1 MSDIEDQLGAILG
14 NPQMMQQIM
23 NLAQSMNSP
32 GNPGPS
38 EEKQEPKPKSGPAM
52 PSESDMTLL
61 NRFSHFAKDSS
72 IDNNQRA
79 LLKALAPYISN
90 DRVDRLERAMHA
102 AKLAQFASG
111 FLNAGGLQFLSGR

>member
-1 MSDIEDQLGAILG
+1 MNDIEDQLGAILG

-32 GNPGPS
+32 ENNTPS
-38 EEKQEPKPKSGPAM
+38 SGKKEAPPQNDSAA
-52 PSESDMTLL
+52 PSGGDATLL
-61 NRFSHFAKDSS
+61 NKFSRFARDSS
-72 IDNNQRA
+72 IDGNQRA
-79 LLKALAPYISN
+79 LLKALAPYISS

-111 FLNAGGLQFLSGR
+111 FLSNGGLQFLSGR